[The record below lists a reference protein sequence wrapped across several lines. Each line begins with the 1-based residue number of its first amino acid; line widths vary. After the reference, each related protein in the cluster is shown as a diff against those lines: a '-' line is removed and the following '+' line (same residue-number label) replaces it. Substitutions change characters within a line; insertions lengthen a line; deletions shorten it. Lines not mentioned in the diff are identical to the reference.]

1 MSSLSTM
8 TQALTPEIMF
18 LYQARPKWRGAAELA
33 PAIMEH
39 INAIRTEIKSGED
52 SSGWGSVGGWRAG
65 QARPGFSKAAPTDT
79 FRGNNGGRGGGGFT
93 NRGGGGGGSDDWQGK
108 RRMESF
114 GGRNAAF
121 SKAGNDMPKFRR
133 DDPEPTSVP
142 LQSSR
147 TVQSPAA
154 VRAVNTPFNDA
165 PKTNAW
171 SHGAPK
177 ADMTVKVLTGTKP
190 KSATQNDIHPPN
202 KGVKTSEPR
211 TYVPYK
217 SMFTNSEQTVENAV
231 VNTII
236 QDKLNKLSVSNYEDV
251 RDFLFEILDAGE
263 TEDFLSDFMKLI
275 FHKAADSIGLSYCP
289 LYARLLHE
297 LSAKYGFIQTEINAI
312 YGRFLL
318 VFNEV
323 SDAGNENMEAFHQRN
338 KEKKYRIG
346 YSQFI
351 TELLKYDGIIGDADY
366 INTVATITEQMSK
379 LVLYEDKKAVVEEY
393 ADCLAKMVKILHTAP
408 KACERLVPK
417 IIARCEEMLKE
428 MSTLSADKPGLSN
441 KARFAMM
448 SIRDNLSSAGH

>member
-1 MSSLSTM
+1 M

-18 LYQARPKWRGAAELA
+18 LYQARPKWRGTAELA

-39 INAIRTEIKSGED
+39 INTIRAEIKSGED
-52 SSGWGSVGGWRAG
+52 STGWGSVGGWRAG
-65 QARPGFSKAAPTDT
+65 QARPGFTKAPPTDT
-79 FRGNNGGRGGGGFT
+79 FRGNNGRDGGGRGGGFM
-93 NRGGGGGGSDDWQGK
+93 NRGSSNSYGGGSDDWQSK
-108 RRMESF
+108 RRMDS
-114 GGRNAAF
+114 GRNAVF
-121 SKAGNDMPKFRR
+121 GKSGNDMPKFRR
-133 DDPEPTSVP
+133 DEPEPASVP

-147 TVQSPAA
+147 TVPPAA
-154 VRAVNTPFNDA
+154 ARPPPKPFNDA
-165 PKTNAW
+165 PKSNAW
-171 SHGAPK
+171 LQGAPK
-177 ADMTVKVLTGTKP
+177 PEMTVKVVNKPKNDIVQPPKSVTKP
-190 KSATQNDIHPPN
+190 A
-202 KGVKTSEPR
+202 EPR
-211 TYVPYK
+211 SYVPYK
-217 SMFTNSEQTVENAV
+217 SMFSNSEQTVENAV

-263 TEDFLSDFMKLI
+263 TEEFLSDFMKLI

-297 LSAKYGFIQTEINAI
+297 LSSKYGFIQTEINAI

-323 SDAGNENMEAFHQRN
+323 SDAGNEDMEAFRQRN

-351 TELLKYDGIIGDADY
+351 TELLKYDGIIGDTDY

-379 LVLYEDKKAVVEEY
+379 LVLHEDKRAVVEEY

-408 KACERLVPK
+408 EACARLVPK
-417 IIARCEEMLKE
+417 IVVRCDELLNGMT
-428 MSTLSADKPGLSN
+428 TLSADKPGLSN
-441 KARFAMM
+441 KARFAIMT
-448 SIRDNLSSAGH
+448 IRDNLAGR